1 LRPVAALAGFVG
13 RNGVS
18 DIVPLVLEEDL
29 VGSESGFFTREGV
42 MEMFLLGDRDL
53 MNTLFGRFL
62 ECAGHAD
69 DTQLSLEMSHNS
81 NGNN

>member
-1 LRPVAALAGFVG
+1 MQEKSANIIPFF
-13 RNGVS
+13 
-18 DIVPLVLEEDL
+18 LEEDL

-62 ECAGHAD
+62 ERAGHAD
-69 DTQLSLEMSHNS
+69 DTQLSFIMSHDS